1 MALKLETKFAPS
13 GDQPEAINALVQG
26 IKTGKKNQVLLGVTG
41 SGKTFT
47 IANVINQV
55 QRPVLV
61 LSHNKTLASQL
72 YSELKTF
79 FPTNNVEYFVS
90 YFDYYRPEAYL
101 PASDVYVDKTSK
113 TNQDLERLRMSTL
126 NSLLTSRD
134 TIVVASVAAIYG
146 ANKPQEYEQA
156 FLNLT
161 VNQTIKRQDFFIK
174 LVQQQYYR
182 NQVSSLEV
190 GQFSVKG
197 DVVEISPGWTDDF
210 HLRIEFFGDE
220 IEAISK
226 IDPLSKTIISKET
239 KTIIFPANC
248 YVIQPDHLDQ
258 VIELIELELEE
269 RLKYFQTENK
279 LLEYQRLKDRIRNDI
294 DSLKEFGFC
303 SGIENYSRFFDFRQE
318 GEKPYTLLDYL
329 PKDTI
334 LIIDESH
341 MMIPQLHG
349 MYNGDRSR
357 KQNLV
362 DYGFRL
368 PSALDNRP
376 LKFHEFDQYDFQKI
390 YVSATP
396 AQYEIDLVDGEVI
409 TQYIRP
415 TGLLDPVIEIAPE
428 TNQTEHMHDQI
439 QQQIAKKERSI
450 IITTTKKT
458 AEELTKFFQTKK
470 IKIAYIHSEHKT
482 LERNEILRKLRK
494 GIYDVVIGVN
504 LLREGIDLPEVS
516 LIMVIDAA
524 KESFF
529 RSKSALIQIA
539 GRAARNSNG
548 KVIFYAN
555 EISKSMQA
563 TIDDNLMKRKLQMAY
578 NQKHQIV
585 PKTIIK
591 PIAEPI
597 QGHNIENAI
606 ALVMNQEKQTKAK
619 LEEKKALIETLRKEM
634 KQAAKKYEFERATQ
648 LRDLILELES
658 DL

>member
-13 GDQPEAINALVQG
+13 GDQPEAINALVEG
-26 IKTGKKNQVLLGVTG
+26 IKAGKKNQVLLGVTG

-182 NQVSSLEV
+182 NQASSLEV

-197 DVVEISPGWTDDF
+197 DVVEIAPGWTDDF

-239 KTIIFPANC
+239 KTIIFPANS

-269 RLKYFQTENK
+269 RLKYFQKENK

-396 AQYEIDLVDGEVI
+396 AQYEIDLVEGEVI

-428 TNQTEHMHDQI
+428 INQTQHMYDQI

-578 NQKHQIV
+578 NEKHQIV

-597 QGHNIENAI
+597 QGHSIENAI

-648 LRDLILELES
+648 LRDLILELEA

>member
-1 MALKLETKFAPS
+1 MALQLVTNYQPS
-13 GDQPEAINALVQG
+13 GDQPEAIAQLVAG
-26 IKTGKKNQVLLGVTG
+26 LKSGKKHQVLLGVTG

-72 YSELKTF
+72 YSELKSF
-79 FPTNNVEYFVS
+79 FPHNNVEYFVS

-101 PASDVYVDKTSK
+101 PATDVYVDKTSK
-113 TNQDLERLRMSTL
+113 TNQDLERMRMSTL

-146 ANKPQEYEQA
+146 ANRPEEYEEA
-156 FLNLT
+156 FLTLEL
-161 VNQTIKRQDFFIK
+161 NQAIKRQDLFVK
-174 LVQQQYYR
+174 LVQQQYKR
-182 NQVSSLEV
+182 SPIVNES

-197 DVVEISPGWTDDF
+197 DVVEIVPGWTDDF
-210 HLRIEFFGDE
+210 HIRLELFGDQ
-220 IEAISK
+220 IETISK
-226 IDPLSKTIISKET
+226 IDPLNKNVISKEQ
-239 KTIIFPANC
+239 KTIIFPANS
-248 YVIQPDHLDQ
+248 YVVQPDHIEQ

-269 RLKYFQTENK
+269 RLKFFKEQGK
-279 LLEYQRLKDRIRNDI
+279 LLEHQRLKDRTRNDI
-294 DSLKEFGFC
+294 DSLREFGIC
-303 SGIENYSRFFDFRQE
+303 SGIENYARYFDFRQE
-318 GEKPYTLLDYL
+318 GQQPYNLLDYL
-329 PKDTI
+329 PKDAV

-349 MYNGDRSR
+349 MYNGDRAR

-376 LKFHEFDQYDFQKI
+376 LKFAEFSQYDFQKI

-396 AQYEIDLVDGEVI
+396 AEYEIDLVAGEVI

-415 TGLLDPVIEIAPE
+415 TGLLDPVIEVAPE
-428 TNQTEHMHDQI
+428 TNQTDHMYDQI
-439 QQQIAKKERSI
+439 QDQIAKKERSL

-458 AEELTKFFQTKK
+458 AEELTKFFQTKN
-470 IKIAYIHSEHKT
+470 IKIAYLHSEHKT

-494 GIYDVVIGVN
+494 GVYDVVIGVN

-516 LIMVIDAA
+516 LIMVVDAN

-529 RSKSALIQIA
+529 RSRSALIQIT

-548 KVIFYAN
+548 RVIFYAN
-555 EISKSMQA
+555 SISKSMQE
-563 TIDDNLMKRKLQMAY
+563 TIDDNLMKRKAQIAY

-585 PKTIIK
+585 PQTIIK

-597 QGHNIENAI
+597 QGHDITSAI
-606 ALVMNQEKQTKAK
+606 ALVLNQKERLKSRQA
-619 LEEKKALIETLRKEM
+619 ERDELIKVLRKEM
-634 KQAAKKYEFERATQ
+634 KAAAKKYEFERATE
-648 LRDLILELES
+648 LRDLILELEAE
-658 DL
+658 L